1 MPAGLDRHVQ
11 YTSSAV
17 VFSSN
22 KDGDPVRHHVNKSSS
37 TLAPYPRVSCWTF
50 CRPEQCPLE
59 EGVFV
64 LGIDRQVIMWLAV
77 GPFTYPDLNI

>member
-1 MPAGLDRHVQ
+1 MYSIPTAGVL
-11 YTSSAV
+11 
-17 VFSSN
+17 SSN

-50 CRPEQCPLE
+50 YRPEQCPLE

-64 LGIDRQVIMWLAV
+64 LGIDPQVIMWLAV
-77 GPFTYPDLNI
+77 GPFTYPFLNI